1 MDMTANPLQPE
12 HERYARVERVRLGGA
27 PVEVEWMPY
36 GVGAAEQVAPAAIT
50 APATPTS
57 ATAPPAPTMPTALTS
72 IEPPEIVAGYGLLE
86 LEYAAFRRGAAV
98 MDMAHRGTIAVRGA
112 DRVDFLNRMVTQ
124 ELKDMAS
131 GDVRAGFWLNRKGR
145 IEADLLFVHVPD
157 VDGTPSLTLVD
168 VDIHDAARTVATLHS
183 FLFAED
189 VQITDESALWGRL
202 AVHGPEGAA
211 LLSNAGV
218 EDAALEI
225 LNHDAR
231 CVSCTLAGAAAVLA
245 RRDQCGSPGVEIF
258 LPREAIG
265 RAWDALVSQHDVQE
279 IGRRRARPAGWHAYN
294 IARIEAG
301 TPLHHVDFGPDNL
314 PHETG
319 ILNART
325 SFKKG
330 CYPGQEV
337 VARMESLGKPKQ
349 RLVALRM
356 SEDALPTSGSPVFER
371 GADGEPGNPVGAVTS
386 STLAPMLGAAS
397 VAFAMVRTAHTEPGT
412 VLLVPA
418 EGGRATATVQGG
430 LRFLPERTEST

>member
-1 MDMTANPLQPE
+1 
-12 HERYARVERVRLGGA
+12 
-27 PVEVEWMPY
+27 MPY